1 MSASALLQ
9 LLFSGVTVGS
19 IYALT
24 ALGFNLIYN
33 ATGIINFA
41 QGEFVMLGGMT
52 AAWLAGMGL
61 PLWSSFVVSVAL
73 VAALGASFERLCI
86 HPLRSPQIL
95 SLIMITIAGSI
106 LFRGAAMFL
115 WGKQTVYLKAF
126 SGERPIRFLGAALHP
141 QTLWVLGTALVI
153 TICLH
158 LFLRYTL
165 LGKAMRA
172 CASNRTAARLTG
184 IPVDRI
190 VLLSFTLSAGI
201 GAAGGVV
208 VTPITL
214 MDYQQGTLLGLKG
227 FSAAVLG
234 GLGNPNGAVA
244 AGLMIGAL
252 ESLSAG
258 LISSHYKDAVALVAL
273 LAVLCFRPEGIWG
286 TTTRR

>member
-1 MSASALLQ
+1 M
-9 LLFSGVTVGS
+9 GS

-52 AAWLAGMGL
+52 AAWLAEMGF
-61 PLWSSFVVSVAL
+61 PLWASFLLSVAL
-73 VAALGASFERLCI
+73 VAAVGAGFERLCI
-86 HPLRSPQIL
+86 HPLRSPQVL

-106 LFRGAAMFL
+106 LFRGVAMFL
-115 WGKQTVYLKAF
+115 WGKETVYLRAF
-126 SGERPIRFLGAALHP
+126 SGEHPIMLWGAAIHP
-141 QTLWVLGTALVI
+141 QTLWVLGIALAI
-153 TICLH
+153 TLSLH
-158 LFLRYTL
+158 FFLRYTL

-172 CASNRTAARLTG
+172 CASNRTAARLAG
-184 IPVDRI
+184 IPVERI
-190 VLLSFTLSAGI
+190 VLLSFALSAGI

-208 VTPITL
+208 VTPLTL

-244 AGLMIGAL
+244 AGLILGVL

-273 LAVLCFRPEGIWG
+273 LAVLFFRPEGIWG
-286 TTTRR
+286 RR